1 MAHFGGKITI
11 RQVKFSFS
19 RTVPGGSGAFTA
31 PSTQGGPQAGDVA
44 GRPMAAAA
52 TQWPA
57 RPGGRPRS
65 IALATVAPV
74 PGMIGP

>member
-11 RQVKFSFS
+11 RQVKFRFS

-31 PSTQGGPQAGDVA
+31 PSTQAGRKRGGGVA

-52 TQWPA
+52 T
-57 RPGGRPRS
+57 RDMHRER
-65 IALATVAPV
+65 
-74 PGMIGP
+74 